1 MSNDDVPTLPLAF
14 TKLMEDFQRSFQNFE
29 RLHDMQRKN
38 MEALIELNQISIEAV
53 QSFARRQA
61 DIMRRTTDVF
71 AAAAIDMMG
80 AKSPAEIAQRQLA
93 VTKDAFLMTQSEL
106 KALAHMTA
114 AARRDATRVYAER
127 VTDSLDQL
135 DMAKPKE

>member
-1 MSNDDVPTLPLAF
+1 MAKDEIPTLPLAF

-29 RLHDMQRKN
+29 RLHAMQRKN
-38 MEALIELNQISIEAV
+38 LEALIELNQISVEAV

-80 AKSPAEIAQRQLA
+80 AKSPAEVAQRQLA
-93 VTKDAFLMTQSEL
+93 VTKDAFLMTQTEL

-114 AARRDATRVYAER
+114 AARNDATRIYAER
-127 VTDSLDQL
+127 VTDSLTPFETG
-135 DMAKPKE
+135 KTKG